1 MEVTDLVL
9 TESFMSRPG
18 YYNVRDGTGR
28 FARKPKNAK
37 KAKNTKNTN
46 ASKKSVRWKSPL
58 EAPGHHMKQPVS
70 TIELRDDRR
79 NLPSEALLC
88 RILQH
93 QRKYSDLT

>member
-37 KAKNTKNTN
+37 KAKSTKNTD

-58 EAPGHHMKQPVS
+58 EQPVS
-70 TIELRDDRR
+70 TIGLRDDRH
-79 NLPSEALLC
+79 NLPSEASLC

-93 QRKYSDLT
+93 QRIPI